1 MAQDSFQDYLALF
14 AMDPPRQISQHIY
27 RYNESVLGFIL
38 RYFGYIGILLELG
51 LLVIFL
57 LMSVSFWVYIILF
70 LFLYI
75 SIASI
80 ACSAY
85 FKHEQNKIIKHGVV
99 YAAQIVE
106 LKALWINIH
115 SEQLYMVTLLFTS
128 STGRIVRGRTTVWA
142 RIAKQ
147 LVELSE
153 AKKTINILYYPNIL
167 HFVALPVNNMFP
179 GIPFYKLKSE

>member
-1 MAQDSFQDYLALF
+1 MSEYNNYTEIKDKTKLDYK
-14 AMDPPRQISQHIY
+14 DKY
-27 RYNESVLGFIL
+27 VKYKTK
-38 RYFGYIGILLELG
+38 YLELKKS
-51 LLVIFL
+51 LDN
-57 LMSVSFWVYIILF
+57 
-70 LFLYI
+70 
-75 SIASI
+75 
-80 ACSAY
+80 
-85 FKHEQNKIIKHGVV
+85 EQNKIIKHGVV